1 MPTRNVRPTVRPSE
15 MPAGPSAR
23 MSPLATA
30 TRSIRAAAIQPFSRA
45 KLPRRSA
52 MGEMTALSAM
62 AARRLRYEPP
72 TSTMEVFKAPITT
85 KLDSGPR
92 PSAGRATRGRPV
104 AIVPRNAQ
112 ANAIRLGLAARLP
125 RSCRRVFH
133 MLQAGMEIQGYPREP
148 MPREEILG
156 REYLEASQ
164 LSRHGRSWLLRLCRK
179 TPKFCD
185 SSLRGM
191 ECDLQR

>member
-1 MPTRNVRPTVRPSE
+1 MPTRNVRPTVRPSDT
-15 MPAGPSAR
+15 PAGPSAR
-23 MSPLATA
+23 MSPLANA
-30 TRSIRAAAIQPFSRA
+30 TRNIRAAAIQAFAGA

-52 MGEMTALSAM
+52 IGETTALSAM

-104 AIVPRNAQ
+104 AIVPRKAQ

-133 MLQAGMEIQGYPREP
+133 MLQAGTETQGYPRELKP
-148 MPREEILG
+148 PGRYLG
-156 REYLEASQ
+156 ESISKPFSCPAMDGPGYS
-164 LSRHGRSWLLRLCRK
+164 GRVHA
-179 TPKFCD
+179 
-185 SSLRGM
+185 
-191 ECDLQR
+191 

>member
-15 MPAGPSAR
+15 TPAGPSAR
-23 MSPLATA
+23 MSPLENA

-52 MGEMTALSAM
+52 MGEMTVLSAM
-62 AARRLRYEPP
+62 AARRLRYEPH

-92 PSAGRATRGRPV
+92 PSAGRATRSRPV

-133 MLQAGMEIQGYPREP
+133 MLQVETEIQGSPRELKSP
-148 MPREEILG
+148 GEILG
-156 REYLEASQ
+156 REYLEAIQ
-164 LSRHGRSWLLRLCRK
+164 LSRHGRSWVLRLCRE
-179 TPKFCD
+179 TPAICNAD
-185 SSLRGM
+185 PRRG
-191 ECDLQR
+191 